1 MKEIK
6 LTDKVMLITH
16 SDFDG
21 CVSAILIE
29 SLFKNITTI
38 YTNFDDVNKHLAV
51 LDYKKYDWVI
61 LTDIHPESKE
71 LLNNPKIILLD
82 HHSSAKQFHDPQ
94 NNRFVIT
101 KCCGA
106 LVVKRFL
113 ERYFK
118 VDLSKFSSLCYLAD
132 DFDRWIHNNKKSKMI
147 NELYYR
153 YWNEKFKERFKD
165 GDTRLTQDEIKYIR
179 RRMEE
184 FKAVWKDL
192 EIYELPQING
202 CFIIVEDFLNDVCD
216 KLIKEQGY
224 NVVIAMNPKNKHI
237 SIRHNIP
244 QFNMGGLLSYL
255 EIGGGHPE
263 ACGFTEDDFSTAQE
277 RINMFV
283 KILSQLVVFEER
295 K

>member
-6 LTDKVMLITH
+6 LTDKVICFTHKDLDGTLAGMLLET
-16 SDFDG
+16 
-21 CVSAILIE
+21 
-29 SLFKNITTI
+29 LFKNITTI
-38 YTNFDDVNKHLAV
+38 YTNFDDINKHLAV
-51 LDYKKYDWVI
+51 LDYKKYDWVF

-82 HHSSAKQFHDPQ
+82 HHTSAKSFHDPQ
-94 NNRFVIT
+94 NNRFVLT
-101 KCCGA
+101 KVCGA
-106 LVVKRFL
+106 MVVKRFL

-118 VDLSKFSSLCYLAD
+118 VDLSKFNSLCYLTD

-147 NELYYR
+147 NELYFR
-153 YWNEKFKERFKD
+153 YWEDKFKERFKD

-184 FKAVWKDL
+184 FKIVWKEL

-216 KLIKEQGY
+216 KLIKENGY
-224 NVVIAMNPKNKHI
+224 NVVIAMNPKSKHT
-237 SIRHNIP
+237 SIRHNI
-244 QFNMGGLLSYL
+244 QKFNMGGFLNFLG
-255 EIGGGHPE
+255 IGGGHE
-263 ACGFTEDDFSTAQE
+263 VACGFTEDDFASAQE
-277 RINMFV
+277 RINKFV
-283 KILSQLVVFEER
+283 KVLSEIVVFEER